1 MRTDSPPILNRTLPR
16 WLALILTSVLAHAA
30 FSQAPQSPKKTIED
44 LRQPRPSASER
55 SQQWR
60 ARIKEIVR
68 EHFAAGRSSQKRGEG
83 LDALRE
89 LNDPAAFQPM
99 LELLHSEQDDV
110 RLMMLEHF
118 LANGEAGQAALAW
131 AAVYSGDSAL
141 RYEATRRIVRP
152 ACRSALAVL
161 DGSLRSRHEDVI
173 SNAATLANALD
184 VFEAIPLLIYAQSVP
199 GNTPDS
205 SSGAG
210 GGGNAWIATGQQ
222 MAYIA
227 DLVPVVGNGVAAY
240 RPIIG
245 TITEGSVFQVDDV
258 MVMIYRREVHVALVS
273 LSTRDWGQS
282 TESFGYDR
290 RRWWAWNDRVYQPYR
305 SERARLQREEAEIDA
320 LADEIRRARES
331 RQP

>member
-1 MRTDSPPILNRTLPR
+1 MKTESSSILNRALPC
-16 WLALILTSVLAHAA
+16 WLALVLTSSLAHGAS
-30 FSQAPQSPKKTIED
+30 SQDIPSPEKTIED
-44 LRQPRPSASER
+44 LRQPRPSPSER

-60 ARIKEIVR
+60 ARIKQIVR
-68 EHFAAGRSSQKRGEG
+68 EHFAAGRSPKKRGEG

-89 LNDPAAFQPM
+89 LTDPAAFQPM

-131 AAVYSGDSAL
+131 AAVYSGDGAL
-141 RYEATRRIVRP
+141 RYEATRRIERP
-152 ACRSALAVL
+152 ACRSVLAVL
-161 DGSLRSRHEDVI
+161 DGSLRSRHDAVI

-184 VFEAIPLLIYAQSVP
+184 VFDAIPLLIYAQSVP

-205 SSGAG
+205 TSGAG

-258 MVMIYRREVHVALVS
+258 VVTIYRREVHVALVS

-282 TESFGYDR
+282 TESLGYDR
-290 RRWWAWNDRVYQPYR
+290 RRWWAWNDRVYQPHR
-305 SERARLQREEAEIDA
+305 SERARLQKEEAQIDA
-320 LADEIRRARES
+320 LAEEIRRARES
-331 RQP
+331 LEP